1 MTLIHAARRRL
12 ISLTIPALTLPNTA
26 TPARLLSSTAYL
38 RNKSP
43 NTNAATRKTALSM
56 ASRSLATHASPSGPP
71 GAATA
76 STFPLPGF
84 DLPSQQQ
91 QQQQQQQHTHA
102 VFTKPIE
109 TPSQDKRQYK
119 LIQLPNAL
127 QALLIHDPDTDKASA
142 AMDIK
147 VGHLCDPKE
156 LQGLAHYL
164 EHMLFLG
171 TEKYPTEND
180 YHSFLSNHSGSSN
193 AYTGMDNTCYYLDVG
208 PDHLEPALDRFSQFF
223 LHPLFNESC
232 AEREVRAVDSEHK
245 KNLQNDA
252 WRAFQLEKS
261 LSDPKHPY
269 SNFGTGSASTLWDT
283 PRSKGIDVRQEL
295 LKFHE
300 RHYSAN
306 VMKLVILG
314 RDNLDQLTSWAVE
327 KFSGVPNRAI
337 APPSFPFSPMNKEQ
351 LKTQVF
357 YQTIKDQRALE
368 LVFPIPD
375 QGPHFETKPAHIVSH
390 FIGHEG
396 QGSVLSYLKAQGW
409 ANSLGASG
417 GSGADGFCFFKVVV
431 DLTPAGLE
439 HYEDVVR
446 SIFRYI
452 NLLKARGV
460 EEWAYAEVEQLQN
473 LAFKF
478 AEKMP
483 PASYTSDLASQL
495 QEPYPREWVISGGTL
510 VRRFGVDEIRQ
521 TLDCLVPSQ
530 CRIFVAA
537 KSIPPNAAGG
547 QERTWNDKEKW
558 YGTPYLMEPIPESI
572 LRIEKEPTALGPSN
586 TTATSTADDFTLPGP
601 NSFIPQSLEVPAS
614 VIDIASAPGYKPALR
629 PLLIRDTAKSRLWYK
644 RDDRFFLP
652 KATVLFMLKNP
663 IIDVTPA
670 NAVRSRLLTRLLKD
684 ALTEFSY
691 DSLLAGLGYTVD
703 ASGDMIGLSIDGYN
717 DKLPVLFRTTLQKLA
732 SFATELDPKRFE
744 LIKEKTRRAYENF
757 AHEAPYQHA
766 MYYRSSLLE
775 ERVWTVEERLAEL
788 DAVGIE
794 DLKRYIPEVLARSHL
809 EVLVEGNME
818 REEAEKLVE
827 EAEGILGGG
836 SLSPSELVGRRSLLL
851 PPGSNTIWTKEVF
864 SPVDVNSSVELFLQ
878 VGSVDGSSVAA
889 DPTDVKTRS
898 TLALLQ
904 QIAQEPCFDTL
915 RTKEQLGYIVF
926 SSATRTSG
934 SMGFHVLVQ
943 SERAASHLE
952 ERIEAFLGTTLRD
965 ILEKMSAEE
974 FAKHKASLIQEKR
987 EKPKSMWQEASRF
1000 WSTIASGHLDFLAR
1014 GRDIEALERV
1024 ELGDVRRLF
1033 DAYVDPRSGVRA
1045 KLSVHMQS
1053 RVQSPAP
1060 APSSS
1065 AAARAGA
1072 EESGTKKFSSRAAD
1086 ELKAKLGEA
1095 QPGMVIPSGPNGEDP
1110 WDLLK
1115 AQRPSVDTVKAF
1127 ISQTLSSAS
1136 AAAPSSAAEPVLALV
1151 DSLAAQFPDEAAE
1164 TKEMARVQV
1173 HTPAVYIGE
1182 SDSAGYRAGLVPSK
1196 APVAVVALCSLGELD
1211 ENTGGLMGSVGG
1223 GREKANL

>member
-1 MTLIHAARRRL
+1 MAA
-12 ISLTIPALTLPNTA
+12 N
-26 TPARLLSSTAYL
+26 
-38 RNKSP
+38 
-43 NTNAATRKTALSM
+43 
-56 ASRSLATHASPSGPP
+56 RSLATHASTATP
-71 GAATA
+71 AAA

-84 DLPSQQQ
+84 SLPQQQ
-91 QQQQQQQHTHA
+91 QQQQAQSQTHA

-127 QALLIHDPDTDKASA
+127 QVLLIHDPDTDKASA

-208 PDHLEPALDRFSQFF
+208 PDHLEGALDRFSQFF
-223 LHPLFNESC
+223 LKPLFNESC

-245 KNLQNDA
+245 KNLQNDN
-252 WRAFQLEKS
+252 WRGFQLEKS
-261 LSDPKHPY
+261 LSDPAHPY

-283 PRSKGIDVRQEL
+283 PRSKGINVREEL

-314 RDNLDQLTSWAVE
+314 RDNLDQLTQWAVD
-327 KFSGVPNRAI
+327 KFSGVPNRAV
-337 APPSFPFSPMNKEQ
+337 APPSFPFSPLNTDQ

-357 YQTIKDQRALE
+357 YQTIKDQRAIE

-460 EEWAYAEVEQLQN
+460 EEWAYAEVEQLQK

-495 QEPYPREWVISGGTL
+495 QEPYPREWIISGGTL
-510 VRRFGVDEIRQ
+510 VRRFGVDEIRE
-521 TLDCLVPSQ
+521 TLDCLRPSQ

-537 KSIPPNAAGG
+537 KSIPPRSDGK
-547 QERTWNDKEKW
+547 ERTWDNKEKW

-572 LRIEKEPTALGPSN
+572 LRIETEPTALGPSDSQAPPSP
-586 TTATSTADDFTLPGP
+586 TTDDFTLPGP
-601 NSFIPQSLEVPAS
+601 NTFIPQSLEVPTN
-614 VIDIASAPGYKPALR
+614 VIETASATGYKPALR
-629 PLLIRDTAKSRLWYK
+629 PLLIRDTPKSRLWYK

-691 DSLLAGLGYTVD
+691 DSLLAGLGYNVD

-717 DKLPVLFRTTLQKLA
+717 DKLPVLFRTTLSKLA
-732 SFATELDPKRFE
+732 AFSSELDPKRFE

-766 MYYRSSLLE
+766 MYYRSYLLE
-775 ERVWTVEERLAEL
+775 ERQWTVEERLKEL
-788 DAVGIE
+788 EGIE
-794 DLKRYIPEVLARSHL
+794 VEDFKRFIPEVLARSHL

-827 EAEGILGGG
+827 EAEGILGGA
-836 SLSPSELVGRRSLLL
+836 SLHPSELVGRRSLVL

-864 SPVDVNSSVELFLQ
+864 SPAEVNSSVELFCQ
-878 VGSVDGSSVAA
+878 VGSVDDGAVVAA

-898 TLALLQ
+898 TLSLLQ

-926 SSATRTSG
+926 SSATRSSG
-934 SMGFHVLVQ
+934 TMGFRVLVQ
-943 SERAASHLE
+943 SERPASHLE
-952 ERIEAFLGTTLRD
+952 ERIEAFLGTTLKE
-965 ILEKMSAEE
+965 ILSNMTEAEFEK
-974 FAKHKASLIQEKR
+974 HRASLIQEKK
-987 EKPKSMWQEASRF
+987 EKPKNMWQEASRF
-1000 WSTIASGHLDFLAR
+1000 WTTIAAGHLDFLGR
-1014 GRDIEALERV
+1014 QRDIEALEGISL
-1024 ELGDVRRLF
+1024 EDVKRLF
-1033 DAYVDPRSGVRA
+1033 ERYVDPASGVRA

-1053 RVQSPAP
+1053 RVQD
-1060 APSSS
+1060 APSAS
-1065 AAARAGA
+1065 A
-1072 EESGTKKFSSRAAD
+1072 SKVFSSQAAD
-1086 ELKAKLGEA
+1086 ELRAALVVGGQK
-1095 QPGMVIPSGPNGEDP
+1095 VDVPSGPNGEDP
-1110 WDLLK
+1110 WELLK
-1115 AQRPSVDTVKAF
+1115 AQKPSVDTVKTF
-1127 ISQTLSSAS
+1127 VSQTLTSAS
-1136 AAAPSSAAEPVLALV
+1136 ASEAQVSEVLALV
-1151 DSLAAQFPDEAAE
+1151 DSLAARFPESEVTVDAKTKAE
-1164 TKEMARVQV
+1164 V
-1173 HTPAVYIGE
+1173 HTAAVSIGE
-1182 SDSAGYRAGLVPSK
+1182 TDSTAYRAGLVPSR
-1196 APVAVVALCSLGELD
+1196 APMPVVALSQLAEVD
-1211 ENTGGLMGSVGG
+1211 ENTGGLMRGG
-1223 GREKANL
+1223 GAAGSGAGKANL

>member
-1 MTLIHAARRRL
+1 MASSSSSSSSSQQHQQQRTL
-12 ISLTIPALTLPNTA
+12 A
-26 TPARLLSSTAYL
+26 TQASTAAG
-38 RNKSP
+38 SHFP
-43 NTNAATRKTALSM
+43 STAATY
-56 ASRSLATHASPSGPP
+56 
-71 GAATA
+71 
-76 STFPLPGF
+76 PLPGF
-84 DLPSQQQ
+84 TFSAAAGASQ
-91 QQQQQQQHTHA
+91 HSHA

-109 TPSQDKRQYK
+109 VPSQDKRQYK

-127 QALLIHDPDTDKASA
+127 QVLLIHDPDTDKASA

-208 PDHLEPALDRFSQFF
+208 PDHLEGALDRFSQFF
-223 LHPLFNESC
+223 LKPLFNESC

-252 WRAFQLEKS
+252 WRGFQLEKS
-261 LSDPKHPY
+261 LSDPAHPY

-283 PRSKGIDVRQEL
+283 PRSQGINVREEL

-314 RDNLDQLTSWAVE
+314 RDSLDQLTSWAVD
-327 KFSGVPNRAI
+327 KFSGVPNRSI
-337 APPSFPFSPMNKEQ
+337 APPSFPFSPLGDSQ

-417 GSGADGFCFFKVVV
+417 GSGADGFCFFKVII

-460 EEWAYAEVEQLQN
+460 EEWAYAEVEQLQK

-510 VRRFGVDEIRQ
+510 VRKFGVDEIRQ
-521 TLDCLVPSQ
+521 TLDCLKPSN

-537 KSIPPNAAGG
+537 KSIPPRTDAAGA
-547 QERTWNDKEKW
+547 QQTRTWSDKEKW
-558 YGTPYLMEPIPESI
+558 YGTPYFQEPIPDSI
-572 LRIEKEPTALGPSN
+572 LRIETEPTALSTPAGAAAAAPAAAVE
-586 TTATSTADDFTLPGP
+586 TAASSSTDATDDFTLPTP
-601 NSFIPQSLEVPAS
+601 NSFIPQSLDVPAN
-614 VIDIASAPGYKPALR
+614 VVEVASREGYQPALR
-629 PLLIRDTAKSRLWYK
+629 PLLLRDTPKSRLWYK

-652 KATVLFMLKNP
+652 KATVLFTLKNP

-684 ALTEFSY
+684 ALTEYSY
-691 DSLLAGLGYTVD
+691 DSLLAGLGYNVD
-703 ASGDMIGLSIDGYN
+703 AYGDHVSLSIDGYN
-717 DKLPVLFRTTLQKLA
+717 DKLPVLFKTILAKLA
-732 SFATELDPKRFE
+732 AFSTELDPQRFE

-757 AHEAPYQHA
+757 VHEAPYQHA
-766 MYYRSSLLE
+766 IYYTSYLLE
-775 ERVWTVEERLAEL
+775 ERMWTVTEKLQEL
-788 DAVGIE
+788 EGVGLE
-794 DLKRYIPEVLARSHL
+794 DFKRYIPEVLARSHL

-818 REEAEKLVE
+818 RDEAERLVDDA
-827 EAEGILGGG
+827 EAILSGGT
-836 SLSPSELVGRRSLLL
+836 LHPSELVGRRSLLL
-851 PPGSNTIWTKEVF
+851 PPGSNTIWTKKVF
-864 SPVDVNSSVELFLQ
+864 SPDDVNSAVEMYLQ
-878 VGSVDGSSVAA
+878 IGSDASAAACGPASSTSDSSSSSSACAIAA
-889 DPTDVKTRS
+889 AAEPTDVKVRS
-898 TLALLQ
+898 TLALLA
-904 QIAQEPCFDTL
+904 QIANEPCFDTL

-926 SSATRTSG
+926 SGATRTSG
-934 SMGFHVLVQ
+934 SMGFRVIVQ
-943 SERAASHLE
+943 SERSASHLE
-952 ERIEAFLGTTLRD
+952 DRIETFLGATLRE
-965 ILEKMSAEE
+965 ILHGMSEAEFE
-974 FAKHKASLIQEKR
+974 RHRASVVQEKR
-987 EKPKSMWQEASRF
+987 EKPKNMWQEASRF
-1000 WSTIASGHLDFLAR
+1000 WSTIASGHVDFLAR
-1014 GRDIEALERV
+1014 ARDIEALSAIS
-1024 ELGDVRRLF
+1024 LADVRAMY
-1033 DAYVDPRSGVRA
+1033 DAYVDPRSARRA
-1045 KLSVHMQS
+1045 KLSVHIQS
-1053 RVQSPAP
+1053 QVEGQAQAQPQ
-1060 APSSS
+1060 
-1065 AAARAGA
+1065 AGPRRFGA
-1072 EESGTKKFSSRAAD
+1072 RAAD
-1086 ELKAKLGEA
+1086 ELRKVVEA
-1095 QPGMVIPSGPNGEDP
+1095 RGGVQVPAGPNGEDP
-1110 WDLLK
+1110 WELLK
-1115 AQRPSVDTVKAF
+1115 AQRPSVETVKQFVA
-1127 ISQTLSSAS
+1127 QTLGASAS
-1136 AAAPSSAAEPVLALV
+1136 AGPGSEEMLKCV
-1151 DSLAAQFPDEAAE
+1151 DSLAEQFPDDVDPASSAEAA
-1164 TKEMARVQV
+1164 
-1173 HTPAVYIGE
+1173 AVVVVKPHIPPVFISE
-1182 SDSAGYRAGLVPSK
+1182 DDSFRYKAELVPSK
-1196 APVAVVALCSLGELD
+1196 APTPVVPLSTLAQVD
-1211 ENTGGLMGSVGG
+1211 EHTGGIMTTAGAGAGAGGSGSG
-1223 GREKANL
+1223 SKANL